1 MKEMTHV
8 RNCAAM
14 LHTGVSSFLF
24 ALPPSL
30 APSLPPLSLSLS
42 LSLALSLRGYKD
54 FVNIDDPIER
64 PERSCRGIVS

>member
-30 APSLPPLSLSLS
+30 APSLPPPLS